1 MDFANNKTTR
11 QQKNKITEQQKTTE
25 TMLDI
30 RTLSTGKNG
39 MKMTKAESVFLELL
53 QIALGNR
60 SRLSEPCSDAEW
72 EEVYST
78 VKKQAMVGITFY
90 VVDPT
95 RRCRSWTE
103 NRETRRYATN
113 AR

>member
-1 MDFANNKTTR
+1 
-11 QQKNKITEQQKTTE
+11 
-25 TMLDI
+25 MLDI
-30 RTLSTGKNG
+30 KSLSNGKNG
-39 MKMTKAESVFLELL
+39 IRMTKAESVFLELL

-90 VVDPT
+90 AVKLLPAEQMAPK
-95 RRCRSWTE
+95 R
-103 NRETRRYATN
+103 RRYQWAMKVD
-113 AR
+113 RKSVV